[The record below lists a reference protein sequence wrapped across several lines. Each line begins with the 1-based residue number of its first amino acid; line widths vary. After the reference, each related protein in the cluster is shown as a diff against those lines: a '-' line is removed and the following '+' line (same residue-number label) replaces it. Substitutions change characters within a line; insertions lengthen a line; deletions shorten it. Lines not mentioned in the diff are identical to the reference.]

1 MAVKICSRFLKRRD
15 REQVSPQRLAWRLI
29 TAMMTGK
36 IIDDDDDS
44 DENTEDYEEDD

>member
-29 TAMMTGK
+29 TAMTGK